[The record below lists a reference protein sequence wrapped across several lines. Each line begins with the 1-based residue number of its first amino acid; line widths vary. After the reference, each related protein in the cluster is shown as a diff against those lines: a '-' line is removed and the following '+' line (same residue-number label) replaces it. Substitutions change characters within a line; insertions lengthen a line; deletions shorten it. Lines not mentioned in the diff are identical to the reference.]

1 MAVVQISRIQH
12 RRGLATDLPQLA
24 AGELGWVVD
33 EQRLYIGNGTVADG
47 APAVGNTEIMTAGS
61 SSFLTAISYIY
72 KGYLGASTPIVT
84 GNGID
89 ITRTLQQRL
98 DDYVSIKAFGATG
111 DGSTDDTAAIQRA
124 LDELYTDTD
133 KTDSRSRRKLFFP
146 AGQYNISSSI
156 TIPPYATIEG
166 EGIDK
171 SIIYYSGSSAPV
183 AKTQD
188 NAGNEYGAMTTVAT
202 NINIE
207 GMTFK
212 NGTAHNGVSLDSV
225 TNARFV
231 RCKFQGT
238 YAAGGADVT
247 TSKGV
252 TIRSTNALTCSNIIF
267 DSCEFT
273 KFARL
278 ADFSYDATSIKL
290 HDCKFSTGRYGVY
303 VGEAVDGSTN
313 GLTIGPKDVK
323 ITSSTF
329 DNIYS
334 NGIRVDGTAS
344 GANSGVGEV
353 RGVVSFNNFFART
366 VGTANDD
373 VNLTDGYSPIIL
385 FNTDECS
392 SLLDYFD
399 GTQRRST
406 SITPIPEVQ
415 GIGISQKQIQ
425 QITLADNTS
434 SATTT
439 GIRLHVSANKKIV
452 INYKIERGTGY
463 RVGTFVVNAN
473 GTLTTYNDEYE
484 ENTDIGVTLTADM
497 SDEDS
502 TVSGNETVTIKFTT
516 TSTGTAATMDH
527 QVSEMV

>member
-12 RRGLATDLPQLA
+12 RRGRAEDLPQLA
-24 AGELGWVVD
+24 AGELGWVID
-33 EQRLYIGNGTVADG
+33 DQKLYIGNGTVADG
-47 APAVGNTEIMTAGS
+47 APAVGNTEILTSGS
-61 SSFLTAISYIY
+61 SIFSAATGYVY
-72 KGYLGASTPIVT
+72 KGYLGSSTPIIT
-84 GNGID
+84 GAGVD
-89 ITRTLQQRL
+89 VTRTLQQRL
-98 DDYVSIKAFGATG
+98 DDYVSVKAFGATG

-133 KTDSRSRRKLFFP
+133 KTDARSRRKLLFP
-146 AGQYNISSSI
+146 AGQYNTSSSI
-156 TIPPYATIEG
+156 TIPPYATLEG

-171 SIIYYSGSSAPV
+171 TIIYYSGSAAPV

-202 NINIE
+202 NINVE
-207 GMTFK
+207 GITFK

-225 TNARFV
+225 TNTRFV

-238 YAAGGADVT
+238 YTAGGADVSN
-247 TSKGV
+247 SKGI

-278 ADFSYDATSIKL
+278 ADFSYDATSIKM
-290 HDCKFSTGRYGVY
+290 HDCKFSTGYYGLY

-329 DNIYS
+329 DTIYS
-334 NGIRVDGTAS
+334 NGIRVDGSAS
-344 GANSGVGEV
+344 GSNSGVGEV

-366 VGTANDD
+366 VGMANSDINSINE
-373 VNLTDGYSPIIL
+373 VPVIL
-385 FNTDECS
+385 FNADECS
-392 SLLDYFD
+392 SQLDYFD

-406 SITPIPEVQ
+406 SLNPQAEVQ
-415 GIGISQKQIQ
+415 GIGTSTKQIK

-439 GIRLHVSANKKIV
+439 GIRLPALAGKKITV
-452 INYKIERGTGY
+452 EYKIERGSAF
-463 RVGTFVVNAN
+463 RVGTFTVNAS
-473 GTLTTYNDEYE
+473 TSAVTYNDDYE
-484 ENTDIGVTLTADM
+484 ENLDLGVTLSAELD
-497 SDEDS
+497 DLDS
-502 TVSGNETVTIKFTT
+502 TSGNETVIIKFQT
-516 TSTGTAATMDH
+516 TSTGNAATMDH
-527 QVSEMV
+527 EVTEMV